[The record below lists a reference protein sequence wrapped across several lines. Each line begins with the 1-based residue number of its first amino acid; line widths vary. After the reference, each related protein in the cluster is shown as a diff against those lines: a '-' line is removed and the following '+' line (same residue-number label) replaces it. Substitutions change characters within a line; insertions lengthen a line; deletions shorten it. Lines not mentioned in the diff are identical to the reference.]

1 MVNSE
6 YALKYIYEKKTKSL
20 RLPSYWIAQ
29 RQRDEERRGE
39 DKNEL
44 ESRGF
49 IDVRVANGPRVLEW
63 TMDALW
69 VI

>member
-20 RLPSYWIAQ
+20 RLPGYWIAQ

-39 DKNEL
+39 NENEL